1 MRASQGFSSLSGRIC
16 CSTWGTR
23 YSGSGCSPFYF
34 EETGSTLDLNVIIYS
49 LTTLGEIGD
58 VIDSVASP
66 AVWALAVAVMCY
78 VVLGPWLVTW
88 LVCRWRRWRN
98 RRAPTRAP
106 TRASRLGA
114 AVVCLAGVALAFFSV
129 PVEAGGASISFSRDA
144 VVNVIT
150 SRVEYARLKDV
161 AEDANV
167 SPREPPAD
175 TWLKPTVQT
184 EKRNVVLIHLESVR
198 SRSVTPYNEEL
209 QTTPYLNE
217 LAKESLVAERAYTVV
232 PHTSKAIVSVNCGI
246 EPHLVRKITEADGV
260 PARCLADLLGEQGY
274 DSVWFSSA
282 TEDFE
287 DRPDLVKNFGYDE
300 FYPVESM
307 AKEGFQKSNYFG
319 YEDDIMLGPS
329 REWLEEHRDKPFLAT
344 YLGVTGHHDYRPIDR
359 YGSKDFA
366 EGGALNRYQNE
377 VRYLDFFVKNVIE
390 QYKQMGLYD
399 NTIFV
404 IYGDHGEGFGE
415 HDLYQHDNT
424 IYEEGIRIPLIVH
437 DPGRF
442 SSGERVETLT
452 NELDILPT
460 VFDLLGYEVEGGKY
474 PGRSLLAPPDED
486 RKLFFSCF
494 DDYRCLASL
503 KGNQK
508 YIYFFGD
515 QPQEQDHGAAHSQK
529 AADEEVAAD
538 GAPDQECGVHAQ
550 GFDEEAPD
558 GVEAHVE
565 QHYIPV
571 PEAICEAAGDP
582 EQRQADE
589 QVPDRLVEEGRVKG
603 LDVGELGGSVL
614 GCYPYGPRQVG
625 GPSEELLVEVV
636 APAAYGLGEDE
647 ARRGRIGED
656 ERAYATVPAEEEHA
670 QKTSRHGTVDP
681 QAPVPDLEDAGD
693 GVACVEVVVGDDVVD
708 ASPDEA

>member
-1 MRASQGFSSLSGRIC
+1 MTRVVCVEARKILVKSSAFMAPVKDRLRALLVRIRPFLGGRDWIYLLALLVPLIVYDLVLKGIRIHSEEEHAGLARVFELIRSDLLFNLGYALLWIGLFALARRGLLRWLVLVLFHASAVLVVAITTC
-16 CSTWGTR
+16 AH
-23 YSGSGCSPFYF
+23 FYF
-34 EETGSTLDLNVIIYS
+34 EETGSTLDLNVIVYS
-49 LTTLGEIGD
+49 LTTLGEIDD

-66 AVWALAVAVMCY
+66 AVWALAVAVLCY

-98 RRAPTRAP
+98 RRAPTRAS

-144 VVNVIT
+144 VINVIT
-150 SRVEYARLKDV
+150 SRVEYARLKEV

-167 SPREPPAD
+167 SPREPPVD
-175 TWLKPTVQT
+175 TWLKPTAQT

-319 YEDDIMLGPS
+319 YEDDIMLEPS
-329 REWLEEHRDKPFLAT
+329 RQWLEKHRDKPFLAT

-366 EGGALNRYQNE
+366 QADALNRHQNE

-415 HDLYQHDNT
+415 HELKQHDNT

-437 DPGRF
+437 VPSLFRG
-442 SSGERVETLT
+442 GERVETLT
-452 NELDILPT
+452 NQQDILPT
-460 VFDLLGYEVEGGKY
+460 VSDLLGYKVEGGGY
-474 PGRSLLAPPDED
+474 QGRSMLAPPDEN
-486 RKLFFSCF
+486 RTLFFSCF

-503 KGNQK
+503 NGDQK
-508 YIYFFGD
+508 YIYFFGNQLEEAYD
-515 QPQEQDHGAAHSQK
+515 LSSDPSESNDL
-529 AADEEVAAD
+529 ADE
-538 GAPDQECGVHAQ
+538 
-550 GFDEEAPD
+550 
-558 GVEAHVE
+558 
-565 QHYIPV
+565 
-571 PEAICEAAGDP
+571 
-582 EQRQADE
+582 R
-589 QVPDRLVEEGRVKG
+589 
-603 LDVGELGGSVL
+603 
-614 GCYPYGPRQVG
+614 
-625 GPSEELLVEVV
+625 SEEELK
-636 APAAYGLGEDE
+636 
-647 ARRGRIGED
+647 RR
-656 ERAYATVPAEEEHA
+656 RADVLAWY
-670 QKTSRHGTVDP
+670 SRVNAMYEKRKP
-681 QAPVPDLEDAGD
+681 R
-693 GVACVEVVVGDDVVD
+693 
-708 ASPDEA
+708 